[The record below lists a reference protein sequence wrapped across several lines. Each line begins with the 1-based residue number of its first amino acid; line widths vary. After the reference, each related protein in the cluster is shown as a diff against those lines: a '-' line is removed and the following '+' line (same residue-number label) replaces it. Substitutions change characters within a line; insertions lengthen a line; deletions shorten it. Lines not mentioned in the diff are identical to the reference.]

1 MTTLTL
7 GKVKFV
13 NRGTYAI
20 ANTYSKG
27 DIVQYASQSYIY
39 KNDTSKSYSPL
50 FLDTSY
56 AGTISSLAANVYT
69 VTITLSSAL
78 TSANAYILRAI
89 EVQAKVCWADYLYLK
104 YYRGIIINS

>member
-78 TSANAYILRAI
+78 TSANANLFPLGSQLYVYSAWNEQIGRAH
-89 EVQAKVCWADYLYLK
+89 V
-104 YYRGIIINS
+104 

>member
-56 AGTISSLAANVYT
+56 AGTISTMKIGRAVLFRRIAQKKVFGGSCYTFLA
-69 VTITLSSAL
+69 
-78 TSANAYILRAI
+78 
-89 EVQAKVCWADYLYLK
+89 
-104 YYRGIIINS
+104 